1 MKLLWVKAW
10 RDLWHNFSAF
20 IACILMMALAIAL
33 LVGFSSA
40 YFNLG
45 ESAQLTYRRL
55 DFLDATFY
63 LNGASPSLT
72 DRVRG
77 LACVAAAEGRAG
89 QTVRIELPAG
99 EKSHGWVLG
108 IPTDRELTVNK
119 LLIQS
124 GSQMRKGRGECLL
137 ERRFAEAHGFRAG
150 DDLTVEV
157 GQDKR
162 RYRISGLVAS
172 PEYLWLTPDRMDPRP
187 AARRFGVIFVSHAD
201 LNSLSGLSTIKEILV
216 RWKPGYDPNTCMRE
230 VDKLLEG
237 QKSGPGRDRSQQASH
252 SLLER
257 DRRAFA
263 GIASIFPGALLSLS
277 GLMLFLTLWQLIHQ
291 QRKQIGILICQG
303 LAPWWVI
310 THYMMLALFVAL
322 GSSALGALAGPWLSH
337 WATHY
342 YVQTL
347 GLPFVSEAI
356 RPISLAIGCGVSVF
370 LSWFAAAA
378 ALRHLL
384 QRQPL
389 QLLRSDFLPTAQ
401 LPSFLKWLPLGFS
414 YRWLFPFR
422 NLMRQPGRSL
432 TMIAGVAM
440 SNALLLM
447 TLAMLDSQRSTLDF
461 LLTKVHRYDL
471 QADLEN
477 LSVSAARP
485 SVAQWPG
492 VERVEEILRMTA
504 TVYNGKRYLERGIWG
519 LPPNSQLLRLY
530 NSQLQP
536 IEAGPDLLLSPL
548 QHGIL
553 GTRPG
558 GRLEVEIPNGQTHP
572 LRHPV
577 IVGEALY
584 EPIQGPP
591 KIAIRTL
598 QHMVSRTFSGP
609 REVTNIILIKVRPG
623 ALQDVRRRL
632 YQDKRVREVVTLQQ
646 LREDVNELLK
656 LALAYISLMLG
667 CAGLIALALVH
678 ACTTMN
684 LSERRAEVACML
696 VQGVRQRDLFR
707 LLLGEALY
715 LWIIGLALGI
725 PAGYAAGDWL
735 LSHYQSDLI
744 DLRLQL
750 LPSTVGWTALAG
762 LVVTLL
768 ASVRAIRQLLHIPL
782 AEATRSPD

>member
-20 IACILMMALAIAL
+20 VACILMMALAIAL

-45 ESAQLTYRRL
+45 ESAQLTYQRL
-55 DFLDATFY
+55 DFLDASFY
-63 LNGASPSLT
+63 LNSASPSLT
-72 DRVRG
+72 DRVRAM
-77 LACVAAAEGRAG
+77 ACVAAAEGRAG

-108 IPTDRELTVNK
+108 IPVDRQLTVNK

-124 GSQMRKGRGECLL
+124 GGQMRKGRGECLL
-137 ERRFAEAHGFRAG
+137 ERRFAQAHGFRAG
-150 DDLTVEV
+150 DDLTVEM

-162 RYRISGLVAS
+162 RFRIAGLVCS

-187 AARRFGVIFVSHAD
+187 AARRFGVVFVSHAD
-201 LNSLSGLSTIKEILV
+201 LASLSGSNTIKEIHV
-216 RWKPGYDPNTCMRE
+216 RWKPGYDPNTSLHE
-230 VDKLLEG
+230 VEKALEG
-237 QKSGPGRDRSQQASH
+237 ERSGPGRDRSEQASH

-263 GIASIFPGALLSLS
+263 GIASVFPGALLALS

-303 LAPWWVI
+303 LSPFWVI
-310 THYMMLALFVAL
+310 SQYMLLATFVAV
-322 GSSALGALAGPWLSH
+322 GSSALGAVAGPWLAH

-342 YVQTL
+342 YVDTL
-347 GLPFVSEAI
+347 GLPFVSESI
-356 RPISLAIGCGVSVF
+356 RPISLAIGCGVSIS
-370 LSWFAAAA
+370 LSWIAAGA

-384 QRQPL
+384 SNRPL
-389 QLLRSDFLPTAQ
+389 QLLRSDFLATAQ
-401 LPSFLKWLPLGFS
+401 LPSILGWLPLGFS
-414 YRWLFPFR
+414 YRWLFPLR

-432 TMIAGVAM
+432 VMIAGVAM

-447 TLAMLDSQRSTLDF
+447 TLAMLDSQQSTLNF

-471 QADLEN
+471 QADLEK

-485 SVAQWPG
+485 PVAQWPG
-492 VERVEEILRMTA
+492 VERVEEVLRMSA
-504 TVYNGKRYLERGIWG
+504 TVYNGQRYLERGIWG
-519 LPPNSQLLRLY
+519 LPPHTELLRLY
-530 NSQLQP
+530 NTELKP
-536 IEAGPDLLLSPL
+536 VEAGPDLLMSPL
-548 QHGIL
+548 QHSIL

-558 GRLEVEIPNGQTHP
+558 QKLEVEIPNGELHP
-572 LRHPV
+572 LRQPV
-577 IVGEALY
+577 TVDQPLY

-591 KIAIRTL
+591 KMAIRNL
-598 QHMVSRTFSGP
+598 QHMVGRSFNGP
-609 REVTNIILIKVRPG
+609 REVANILLIKVEPG
-623 ALQDVRRRL
+623 ALGEVRRRL
-632 YQDKRVREVVTLQQ
+632 YQDKRVREVITLQQ

-656 LALAYISLMLG
+656 LALAYISLMLI
-667 CAGLIALALVH
+667 CAGLISLALVH

-696 VQGVRQRDLFR
+696 VQGVRQVDLFR
-707 LLLGEALY
+707 LLLSEALY
-715 LWIIGLALGI
+715 LWIIGLALGV

-750 LPSTVGWTALAG
+750 HPATVGWTALAG

-768 ASVRAIRQLLHIPL
+768 ASLRAIYHLLQIPL

>member
-1 MKLLWVKAW
+1 
-10 RDLWHNFSAF
+10 
-20 IACILMMALAIAL
+20 MALAIAL

-45 ESAQLTYRRL
+45 ESAQLTYQRL
-55 DFLDATFY
+55 DFLDASFY
-63 LNGASPSLT
+63 LNPSSPSLT
-72 DRVRG
+72 ERVRS

-99 EKSHGWVLG
+99 EKSHGWALG
-108 IPTDRELTVNK
+108 IPVDRPLSVNK

-137 ERRFAEAHGFRAG
+137 ERRFAEAHGFKVG
-150 DDLTVEV
+150 DDLTLEL
-157 GQDKR
+157 GQDKH
-162 RYRISGLVAS
+162 RYRIAGLVSS

-187 AARRFGVIFVSHAD
+187 AARRFGVVFVSHAD
-201 LNSLSGLSTIKEILV
+201 LASLTGSNTIKEIHV
-216 RWKPGYDPNTCMRE
+216 RWKAGYDPAASLRE
-230 VDKLLEG
+230 VEKVLEG
-237 QKSGPGRDRSQQASH
+237 QRSGPGRDRSSQASH

-263 GIASIFPGALLSLS
+263 GIASVFPGALLALS

-303 LAPWWVI
+303 MAPLWVI
-310 THYMMLALFVAL
+310 SHYMALALFVAL
-322 GSSALGALAGPWLSH
+322 GSSLLGALSGPWLAH
-337 WATHY
+337 WATNY

-347 GLPFVSEAI
+347 GLPFISEAI
-356 RPISLAIGCGVSVF
+356 RPISLAIGCGVSIL
-370 LSWFAAAA
+370 LSALASAA
-378 ALRHLL
+378 ALRNLL
-384 QRQPL
+384 SRQPL

-401 LPSFLKWLPLGFS
+401 LPNFLKWLPLGFS
-414 YRWLFPFR
+414 YRWLFPLR

-447 TLAMLDSQRSTLDF
+447 TLAMLDSQQSTLNF

-471 QADLEN
+471 QADLEK
-477 LSVSAARP
+477 LAVSAARP
-485 SVAQWPG
+485 PVAQWPG
-492 VERVEEILRMTA
+492 VERVEEILRMSA
-504 TVYNGKRYLERGIWG
+504 TVHNGARYLERGIWG
-519 LPPNSQLLRLY
+519 LPPNCQLLRLY
-530 NSQLQP
+530 NSRLEQIQ
-536 IEAGPDLLLSPL
+536 AGPELLMSPL

-553 GTRPG
+553 ATRPG
-558 GRLEVEIPNGQTHP
+558 QRLEVEIPNGEVHP

-577 IVGEALY
+577 TVGQTLY

-591 KIAIRTL
+591 KIAIRSL
-598 QHMVSRTFSGP
+598 QHMVSRSFLGP
-609 REVTNIILIKVRPG
+609 REVANILLIKVQPG
-623 ALQDVRRRL
+623 ALGEVRRRL
-632 YQDKRVREVVTLQQ
+632 YQDKRVREVITLKQ

-656 LALAYISLMLG
+656 LALAYISLMLA
-667 CAGLIALALVH
+667 CAGLISLALVH

-715 LWIIGLALGI
+715 LWVIGLALGI
-725 PAGYAAGDWL
+725 PAGFAAGDWL

-750 LPSTVGWTALAG
+750 QPATVAYTALAG
-762 LVVTLL
+762 LIVTLL
-768 ASVRAIRQLLHIPL
+768 ASLRAIRQLLQIPL